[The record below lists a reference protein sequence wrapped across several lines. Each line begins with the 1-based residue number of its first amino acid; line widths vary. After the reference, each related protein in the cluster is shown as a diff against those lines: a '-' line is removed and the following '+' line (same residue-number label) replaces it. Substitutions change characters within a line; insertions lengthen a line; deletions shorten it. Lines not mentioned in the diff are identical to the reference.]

1 MESSSKMVERRVVSV
16 SSSSEAA
23 ETSAPSDK
31 WEYQGYGIW
40 ESNESRDKSS
50 DVPRMFRPIDGGDDA
65 PLTSSTS
72 KVMRSSTE
80 TMTKTSSI
88 EHRQQ
93 SASSATQGP

>member
-16 SSSSEAA
+16 SSSSEVA

-50 DVPRMFRPIDGGDDA
+50 DVPRMFRPIDGGADA
-65 PLTSSTS
+65 SLTSSTS

-80 TMTKTSSI
+80 TMTKTSST